1 MRYTFKCKE
10 CGFVFSEQLRVKDYT
25 EKMELQ
31 TIKCPDCGTNNV
43 IRQYVPVGVH
53 YKSAGFYS
61 IDQDLDDPA
70 VADVMDTSR
79 GKNFKKKKK

>member
-10 CGFVFSEQLRVKDYT
+10 CGFVFSEQLKIKDYT

-31 TIKCPDCGTNNV
+31 TIKCPECGTNNV
-43 IRQYVPVGVH
+43 IRQYAPIGIH

-61 IDQDLDDPA
+61 ID
-70 VADVMDTSR
+70 
-79 GKNFKKKKK
+79 